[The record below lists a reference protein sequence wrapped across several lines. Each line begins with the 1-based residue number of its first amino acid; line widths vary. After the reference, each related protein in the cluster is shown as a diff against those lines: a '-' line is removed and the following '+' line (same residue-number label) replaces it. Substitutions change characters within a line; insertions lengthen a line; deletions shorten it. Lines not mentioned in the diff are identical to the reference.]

1 MSDTA
6 ISALD
11 TPTKITLT
19 NANTAYGVSLPQNCR
34 KIRISPVT
42 NAVYWNPKIA
52 DAASA
57 TPGTEAGDLIAG
69 NAPQTFP
76 CPGTDGFVTRNLLAS
91 TRRGSLFTGSA
102 GTVVYVT
109 ALR

>member
-1 MSDTA
+1 MADTA

-19 NANTAYGVSLPQNCR
+19 SANTAYGVSLPANCR
-34 KIRISPVT
+34 KIRISPIT
-42 NAVYWNPKIA
+42 NAVYWSPQIA

-57 TPGTEAGDLIAG
+57 TPGTQAGDYIAG
-69 NAPQTFP
+69 NTPATFA
-76 CPGTDGFVTRNLLAS
+76 CPGTDGYVTRNLLAS